1 MKIGRHGSAGGRR
14 LSRRGRCSA
23 PPAILST
30 SAQAD
35 NPFSPIRSI
44 SSLALRRWVR
54 KCGRNGRFSPQGT
67 DNSNA
72 CLLVWSDCRCNPN
85 TWFLVRLIH
94 LLSQHCTRE
103 FHGGMQHRT
112 TWGLLLY
119 IFRWQFFY
127 SRNLLCL
134 QNQSDEILCQ
144 ICGPQMNSCN
154 FHVFQPPAV
163 S

>member
-1 MKIGRHGSAGGRR
+1 MKIDRHGSAGGRR

-35 NPFSPIRSI
+35 NPFSLIRSI
-44 SSLALRRWVR
+44 SPLALRRWVR

-103 FHGGMQHRT
+103 FHGGIQHRT
-112 TWGLLLY
+112 T
-119 IFRWQFFY
+119 
-127 SRNLLCL
+127 LCL